1 MLEGKHFQN
10 AYITRDIDKAIE
22 TFRKRLNGPIDA
34 RSFEVTVNVT
44 TPKGSGFA
52 TNKLAFI
59 WIDNLQYEL
68 IQPVAGLVDVYSE
81 QLPADDSLKF
91 HHVCMRVD
99 DWDSFRAN
107 VDTLS
112 YPVVLEGSS
121 DALKYVYLD
130 ARDTLGHYLEY
141 VWMTPERWTQLGG
154 S

>member
-22 TFRKRLNGPIDA
+22 TFRKRLNGPVDA
-34 RSFEVTVNVT
+34 RSFEVTVDVW
-44 TPKGSGFA
+44 TPKGSGKA

-68 IQPVAGLVDVYSE
+68 IQPVAGLVDVYSD

-107 VDTLS
+107 VDKLS

-121 DALKYVYLD
+121 VALKYVYLD

-141 VWMTPERWTQLGG
+141 VWMTPERWKQLGG
-154 S
+154 R